1 VQVFGLR
8 NRITLMHTEQ
18 PLALLG
24 GLTPSQFMK
33 RHWQKKPLLVRNAIP
48 GFVPCL
54 GRADLVAL
62 AGEEGV
68 ESRLIVD
75 STKGWKMKHG
85 PFTKRSLPPFS
96 QKKWTFLVQGV
107 DLHHDGVHA
116 LMQQFRFVPDAR
128 LDDVMISYA
137 TDGGGV
143 GPHFDSYDVFL
154 LQAHG
159 QRRWRIGRNK
169 DLSLQPGVPLKIL
182 QNFEAEEE
190 FVLNPGD
197 MLYLPPKYAHDG
209 VAVGECM
216 TWSMGFR
223 APKEGELAREL
234 LLGLADEAFD
244 GVGDAL
250 YRDPKQAAVSSP
262 AAIPP
267 SLAVFARQ
275 VVDKALK
282 NPELLDS
289 LLGEY
294 LTEPK
299 AHVWF
304 DGEQAE
310 FDLSAGVQLDRRTK
324 MMYDDKH
331 VFING
336 ESFKVGGR
344 DARVL
349 HQLADDRC
357 ITRVE
362 FKILSAD
369 AKEALQDWAAAG
381 WLRAV

>member
-1 VQVFGLR
+1 
-8 NRITLMHTEQ
+8 
-18 PLALLG
+18 
-24 GLTPSQFMK
+24 
-33 RHWQKKPLLVRNAIP
+33 
-48 GFVPCL
+48 
-54 GRADLVAL
+54 
-62 AGEEGV
+62 
-68 ESRLIVD
+68 
-75 STKGWKMKHG
+75 
-85 PFTKRSLPPFS
+85 
-96 QKKWTFLVQGV
+96 
-107 DLHHDGVHA
+107 
-116 LMQQFRFVPDAR
+116 
-128 LDDVMISYA
+128 
-137 TDGGGV
+137 
-143 GPHFDSYDVFL
+143 
-154 LQAHG
+154 
-159 QRRWRIGRNK
+159 
-169 DLSLQPGVPLKIL
+169 
-182 QNFEAEEE
+182 
-190 FVLNPGD
+190 
-197 MLYLPPKYAHDG
+197 
-209 VAVGECM
+209 
-216 TWSMGFR
+216 
-223 APKEGELAREL
+223 
-234 LLGLADEAFD
+234 
-244 GVGDAL
+244 
-250 YRDPKQAAVSSP
+250 VSSP

-357 ITRVE
+357 ITRVK

>member
-1 VQVFGLR
+1 M
-8 NRITLMHTEQ
+8 NTEQ
-18 PLALLG
+18 ALALLG

-48 GFVPCL
+48 GFVPCV

-75 STKGWKMKHG
+75 SPKGWKMKHG
-85 PFTKRSLPPFS
+85 PFPKRSLPPFS

-197 MLYLPPKYAHDG
+197 MLYLPPKYAHEG
-209 VAVGECM
+209 VAEGECM

-234 LLGLADEAFD
+234 LLGLADEAFE

-250 YRDPKQAAVSSP
+250 YRDPKQEAVTAP

-267 SLAVFARQ
+267 SLAAFARQ
-275 VVDKALK
+275 VVDKALQ
-282 NPELLDS
+282 NPNLLDS

-299 AHVWF
+299 SNVWF
-304 DGEQAE
+304 EISDVEP
-310 FDLSAGVQLDRRTK
+310 DLSAGVQLDRRTK
-324 MMYDDKH
+324 MMYDDRH

-336 ESFKVGGR
+336 ESFRVAGK
-344 DARVL
+344 DARFL
-349 HQLADDRC
+349 RQLADNRRLTAASC
-357 ITRVE
+357 AL
-362 FKILSAD
+362 LSDSAR
-369 AKEALQDWAAAG
+369 EALLDWMVAD
-381 WLRAV
+381 WLKPAHDFPG